1 MQSSKVNMK
10 KLSTIGI
17 IISFLIMLVGIIEF
31 FVYGVNNSIIL
42 ILMSFAALI
51 SSLNMRAEKDRPIM
65 RFAIGF
71 FIVLALFS
79 QAILIHNQYFA
90 MVGFLAF
97 IIFLVDYVKQSKH
110 M

>member
-1 MQSSKVNMK
+1 MRSSKVNMK
-10 KLSTIGI
+10 KRGTIGI
-17 IISFLIMLVGIIEF
+17 IISVLMILIGIIGL
-31 FVYGVNNSIIL
+31 FVYGMNSLVIL
-42 ILMSFAALI
+42 ILISFAALI

-65 RFAIGF
+65 RFAIGL